1 MEIAEGGLANAKR
14 IERRWRR
21 EGLKIPARQ
30 PRRGR
35 MKVAEVDAVV
45 ADDLAAADVEFR
57 GPCDLGLVRLRR
69 RATLHDAAGAPCV
82 SRADADTRPACLLL
96 QNPPRMSFGTQR
108 RCVRPRP
115 PSRAGGAS

>member
-1 MEIAEGGLANAKR
+1 MEIAEGGLVNAKR

-21 EGLKIPARQ
+21 EGLKVPAPQ

-57 GPCDLGLVRLRR
+57 GPCDLGLVRLCR
-69 RATLHDAAGAPCV
+69 RAALHDAAGAPCV
-82 SRADADTRPACLLL
+82 SRADVTPAPACLLL
-96 QNPPRMSFGTQR
+96 RDHFRCPFG
-108 RCVRPRP
+108 
-115 PSRAGGAS
+115 PSARH